1 VTFSPLENADALF
14 VGFGDAPLAREI
26 SDVNANRLSSNFVAD
41 YSLMGATACAN
52 VSAASFVAQPL
63 AAEQIVAAFGADL
76 ATATLA
82 AQSLPL
88 PTSLGETI
96 VKITDSKGV
105 EHLAGLFFVSPTQI
119 NYLLPAELATGVA
132 RVTISANGKT
142 SIGLIDVAPIAPSF
156 FTANADGGG
165 LAAAVLLRVR
175 SDGSQSYESV
185 ARFDETENRSVAV
198 PIVFGEPDEQL
209 FLLLYGT
216 GLRHHKDAIQSVIGG
231 VEADVLFAGEAIGF
245 VGLDQVNVG
254 LPRNLAGRGEVSIQ
268 INFGD
273 RAANAVTVVIR

>member
-1 VTFSPLENADALF
+1 
-14 VGFGDAPLAREI
+14 
-26 SDVNANRLSSNFVAD
+26 
-41 YSLMGATACAN
+41 
-52 VSAASFVAQPL
+52 VAQPL